1 MNTQPLRRVGR
12 DLRQDV
18 RRLPYNLGVF
28 VAGAISELFVTPY
41 REGRPRLQH
50 RTPAM
55 RTVFVITFLAYALS
69 IALLLASG
77 SLRAHGELSVV
88 VGNTVLSFP
97 RATLWAILSLLGL
110 SLALLQS
117 GGLHAPKWL
126 RIATLVVTS
135 CALLFVGTL
144 NSGPQGTL
152 TRSLVVA
159 LIGAAALIALQVV
172 VWRRPAPAW
181 WEFCAVLAVVTVCTS
196 VAYRQL
202 TERTAGLG
210 SDPLPLVTVQ
220 LMQLLGQF
228 AVPMAV
234 TAGTAVA
241 DVALSTARWLTDF
254 ARTRWSTTLLTCA
267 VVLLA
272 GWRAVDAIRAVNA
285 NWSDDSGNALHSLLG
300 ALALAGCVAATWTLL
315 HRRVRRVATADGEQ
329 PLLTTKDVTDEV
341 STVALPTALV
351 LTITLIPTVMLLFGQ
366 RIIDALA
373 PASPLADPLGRVA
386 EWATDD
392 TTLLVTRVL
401 GGVALVAAGR
411 VLARRNRMGAA
422 LLAAIT
428 GTVILARLAVA
439 PGAVLDSLRLDAW
452 SLDVVGLV
460 VVLGLVARWAAQR
473 TLTTERLGPL
483 ALLLLLSALF
493 AERDFVSDPLSAFLG
508 FAGIAFV
515 LFGFVWNFLTA
526 AGDCNDDSAKY
537 PTDTRLLLFCAQSL
551 FGMIVLAW
559 MALTRDVG
567 SGLDL
572 GAFADLGDSS
582 IGLALLLSAFVTLL
596 ANAHAPASA
605 PVSAPASAP
614 ASTPATAP
622 AATD

>member
-12 DLRQDV
+12 DLRRDA
-18 RRLPYNLGVF
+18 RRVPYNLGVF
-28 VAGAISELFVTPY
+28 VAGAVFELFVTPY
-41 REGRPRLQH
+41 REGRPRLRH
-50 RTPAM
+50 RSPAM
-55 RTVFVITFLAYALS
+55 RTVFTITFLAYALS

-97 RATLWAILSLLGL
+97 RGTLWAILSLLAL

-126 RIATLVVTS
+126 RIATLAVTV

-144 NSGPQGTL
+144 NSGPQGAL

-172 VWRRPAPAW
+172 VWRRTAPVW

-202 TERTAGLG
+202 SERTAGLG

-254 ARTRWSTTLLTCA
+254 ARARWSTTLLTCSVA
-267 VVLLA
+267 LLA
-272 GWRAVDAIRAVNA
+272 GWRAVDAIRAVSA
-285 NWSDDSGNALHSLLG
+285 NWSDDSGVALRSLLG
-300 ALALAGCVAATWTLL
+300 AVALAGCVAATWTLL
-315 HRRVRRVATADGEQ
+315 HRRSRRTATATDEQ
-329 PLLTTKDVTDEV
+329 PLLTTTAITDEV

-366 RIIDALA
+366 RILGTLA
-373 PASPLADPLGRVA
+373 PDAGLLRPVDRVV

-401 GGVALVAAGR
+401 GGIALIAAGR
-411 VLARRNRMGAA
+411 YLARRDRMGAA

-439 PGAVLDSLRLDAW
+439 PGAALDALRLDAW
-452 SLDVVGLV
+452 SLDVIGLL
-460 VVLGLVARWAAQR
+460 VVLGLVGRWAVQR
-473 TLTTERLGPL
+473 TLTTERLAPL

-515 LFGFVWNFLTA
+515 LFGFIWNFLTA

-572 GAFADLGDSS
+572 NAFADLGDSS

-596 ANAHAPASA
+596 ANAHAPAS
-605 PVSAPASAP
+605 P
-614 ASTPATAP
+614 PATDTA
-622 AATD
+622 